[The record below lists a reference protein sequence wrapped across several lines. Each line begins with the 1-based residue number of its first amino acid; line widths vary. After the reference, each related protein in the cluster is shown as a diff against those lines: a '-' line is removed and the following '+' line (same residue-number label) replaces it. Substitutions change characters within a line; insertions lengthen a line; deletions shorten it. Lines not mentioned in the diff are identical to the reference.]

1 MWSFRKEI
9 HKISSI
15 GKLGTPINC
24 DTPLDVTGNSGIY
37 LLLVEL
43 GTDTGIV
50 NINYEAFNVPDR
62 FQVFWGD
69 TVNPVADTKY
79 VGDRLADDIGDLL
92 NTFTLDEKEYDGNR
106 FINNGSTTTITNTNS
121 DIADGS
127 SQEPTSGSGTIIF
140 IKDSATPT
148 QVLIKVIAPLG
159 GTAWNAT
166 VFCPRPIPDQIAE
179 GDCEDFNPSTANWED
194 IYLDVTPQLL
204 SIGDTIYTD
213 PEKTN
218 KFIGRSRISYRV
230 RTNPITG
237 SSDLVDRVFSVN
249 GDGEVTDLQECT
261 VEENNLRLEKL
272 TDTVGSE
279 NKSFG
284 IRGALLDGEQITI
297 EFTKVS
303 GFTNDVIFRAD
314 SQFGETNVALSGG
327 DTSQSVTL
335 INLTDQSVDPDS
347 CCSGIDISYSFTGN
361 ISEATVRAEIIAR
374 DGVDI
379 NGNPLVIPP
388 ANTQITLSSLDN

>member
-43 GTDTGIV
+43 GTDTGLV
-50 NINYEAFNVPDR
+50 NIDYNAVNIPDR
-62 FQVFWGD
+62 FEIFWGD

-79 VGDRLADDIGDLL
+79 VGNSLADYIDDLL
-92 NTFTLDEKEYDGNR
+92 NTFTLTEREYDGNR

-127 SQEPTSGSGTIIF
+127 PQEPTSGSGTISF

-148 QVLIKVIAPLG
+148 QVLIKVTAPLG
-159 GTAWNAT
+159 GTAWDAT

-194 IYLDVTPQLL
+194 IYLDVTPELL

-218 KFIGRSRISYRV
+218 EFIGRARISYRV

-261 VEENNLRLEKL
+261 VEDPSLIEISKVVGEETTQVFEVGENVSSGNIFSLTVYSYTVSVTATS
-272 TDTVGSE
+272 TDTPISIATKLSQAINDTTESE
-279 NKSFG
+279 WDTMG
-284 IRGALLDGEQITI
+284 TAPIGAGNFPPTATSNNDQITVI
-297 EFTKVS
+297 LNKGNSFS
-303 GFTNDVIFRAD
+303 GTA
-314 SQFGETNVALSGG
+314 S
-327 DTSQSVTL
+327 
-335 INLTDQSVDPDS
+335 IN
-347 CCSGIDISYSFTGN
+347 
-361 ISEATVRAEIIAR
+361 
-374 DGVDI
+374 
-379 NGNPLVIPP
+379 
-388 ANTQITLSSLDN
+388 